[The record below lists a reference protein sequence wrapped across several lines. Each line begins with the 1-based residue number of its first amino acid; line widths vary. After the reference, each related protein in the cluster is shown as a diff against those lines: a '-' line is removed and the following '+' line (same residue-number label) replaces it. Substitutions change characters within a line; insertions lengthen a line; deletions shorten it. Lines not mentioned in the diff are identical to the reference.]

1 MAEERKILVI
11 EDDRTMQIVIR
22 MTLAKAG
29 YQVHSGVD
37 GVQGT
42 MMARSVKP
50 DLIILDIKM
59 PGGDGYAVYE
69 RIRQMSDTMTIPVL
83 IYSSVPADQI
93 VKRIQLAPNVHIL
106 QKPSNPDALREAVA
120 ALLPPP

>member
-1 MAEERKILVI
+1 MAEEQKILVI

-22 MTLAKAG
+22 MTLAKPG
-29 YQVHSGVD
+29 YRIISAVD

-50 DLIILDIKM
+50 DLVILDIKM

-93 VKRIQLAPNVHIL
+93 VKRIQLAPNVHLL
-106 QKPSNPDALREAVA
+106 QKPSKPDALREAVA
-120 ALLPPP
+120 ALLAPS